1 MTDFLVK
8 RFIKNSTDVNDP
20 AVRTAYGNLAGAV
33 GIFCNVLLCAAKLA
47 VGTLFGSISITADA
61 VNNLSDASSSVIT
74 LVGFRL
80 SAKPADDE
88 HPYGHAR
95 IEYLAG
101 LAVSVMILIIG
112 VELARSSIGKILSPT
127 AVEFSL
133 VTVAVLLLSIGVKL
147 WMAAFNKK
155 VGRRIGSAALEAT
168 AMDSRNDVISTAA
181 VLAASVVSGLTGLEL
196 DGWMGLGV
204 ALFILWSGVG
214 ILKETVDPLLGEAPS
229 EELTDYIGKKVM
241 SYDGVLGTH
250 DLMVH
255 DYGPGRR
262 FASVHVEMA
271 AENDVMQSHDVI
283 DNIERDFQ
291 ENDHISLIIHYD
303 PILTGDDAVGTAR
316 ELSLIHIWNLPMRRP
331 HSFAAAAGSTPSCTR
346 MRPAVAGASSSAASR
361 CTGSTF
367 PSDTALA
374 SITAQSTHLESAGVK
389 SLGERRVRLPQPTC
403 SRSSRPT

>member
-1 MTDFLVK
+1 VF
-8 RFIKNSTDVNDP
+8 FA
-20 AVRTAYGNLAGAV
+20 AVSWLAIA
-33 GIFCNVLLCAAKLA
+33 FFDAPLLR
-47 VGTLFGSISITADA
+47 LFGARDA
-61 VNNLSDASSSVIT
+61 LLPLAQQ
-74 LVGFRL
+74 
-80 SAKPADDE
+80 
-88 HPYGHAR
+88 
-95 IEYLAG
+95 YLLPVKFVVPLFLFNQMLAAFLRNDGAPG
-101 LAVSVMILIIG
+101 LA
-112 VELARSSIGKILSPT
+112 
-127 AVEFSL
+127 
-133 VTVAVLLLSIGVKL
+133 
-147 WMAAFNKK
+147 
-155 VGRRIGSAALEAT
+155 
-168 AMDSRNDVISTAA
+168 TAA

-271 AENDVMQSHDVI
+271 AENDVMQSHDII

-316 ELSLIHIWNLPMRRP
+316 EWVKELVRSISPELSIHDFRMVQGPSHTNLIFDTVVP
-331 HSFAAAAGSTPSCTR
+331 HNFPLSDAALRKRIQSLVETHDAGETKYYAVVTIDHSYAAIP
-346 MRPAVAGASSSAASR
+346 GA
-361 CTGSTF
+361 CKTDGK
-367 PSDTALA
+367 
-374 SITAQSTHLESAGVK
+374 E
-389 SLGERRVRLPQPTC
+389 
-403 SRSSRPT
+403 